1 MNVRRIVWFGVFALA
16 IASWFASASTSGA
29 RAPIAPPPPARTP
42 AIERSVAALES
53 DVNRLHDRL
62 GPSVAPAGSRDLF
75 RFSGRAPKPMPAA
88 VPPSDAARGGVD
100 APTPVAPRPSL
111 TLIGIAEDASA
122 DGVVRTAIVSGAG
135 DLFLVKAGETIDG
148 GRYRIDLVS
157 ADAVQLTDMLTASST
172 TLALR

>member
-1 MNVRRIVWFGVFALA
+1 MNVGRIVWFGASALA
-16 IASWFASASTSGA
+16 IASWFASASTSGV
-29 RAPIAPPPPARTP
+29 RSPISPPSPARISS
-42 AIERSVAALES
+42 IERSVAALES

-75 RFSGRAPKPMPAA
+75 RFSRRAPKPTLTA
-88 VPPSDAARGGVD
+88 VMPSDGAVTVVD

-111 TLIGIAEDASA
+111 RLIGIAEDAAA
-122 DGVVRTAIVSGAG
+122 DGVVRTAIVSGVG

-148 GRYRIDLVS
+148 GRYRVELVS
-157 ADAVQLTDMLTASST
+157 ADAVQLTDTLTASST